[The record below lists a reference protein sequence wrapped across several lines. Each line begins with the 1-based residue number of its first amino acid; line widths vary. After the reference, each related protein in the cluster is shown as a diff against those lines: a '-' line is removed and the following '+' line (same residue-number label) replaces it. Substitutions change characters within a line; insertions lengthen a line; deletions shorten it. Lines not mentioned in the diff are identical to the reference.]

1 MKFYTI
7 QTLEFWNN
15 NKNNKY
21 LSNDYSF
28 ILEDFD
34 IPYKWMYS
42 QMTNRIY
49 EFDDSMIWVYCYS
62 KILKSV

>member
-49 EFDDSMIWVYCYS
+49 
-62 KILKSV
+62 